1 MQAVVLYYKL
11 EPVELLPGLI
21 GYKVAKEKEELVNVK
36 DEEEAEKTT
45 SQDTSH
51 MSLVIANKFR
61 VVNTPGLMRYT
72 LPEPLK
78 LLRIGYPKDLQN
90 VESVGM
96 EYLTFFDKDY
106 KLIGVD
112 INENFDKPFVVLD
125 FENGFTK
132 IISKGEINS
141 KPKGT
146 KESTA
151 KKSKNKAKSKKK
163 KSAKRAGSRQKAKSK
178 SARKS

>member
-1 MQAVVLYYKL
+1 MQAVVSYYKL

-21 GYKVAKEKEELVNVK
+21 GYKVAKEKEELVDVK
-36 DEEEAEKTT
+36 DEEEAEKIT
-45 SQDTSH
+45 SQDNSH
-51 MSLVIANKFR
+51 VSIIIGNKFR
-61 VVNTPGLMRYT
+61 VVNIPGLMRYT

-78 LLRIGYPKDLQN
+78 LLRVGYPKDLQN

-96 EYLTFFDKDY
+96 EYITFFDKDY

-125 FENGFTK
+125 FENGFSK

-146 KESTA
+146 TA
-151 KKSKNKAKSKKK
+151 KKSKKKAKSKKK
-163 KSAKRAGSRQKAKSK
+163 KSAKRTSSRQKAKSE